1 MKYFINLL
9 VIFLSG
15 CSLHTIYPSPEDEL
29 SGRWVAWSESPAEK
43 WEDAFVTGNGRHGT
57 MVMGQPRNERIIC
70 VHEELFIRGW
80 DHNKETV
87 PLTAALLPEVR
98 RLIDEGKTDQASC
111 LIAGEADRQLR
122 EMGAKQRWP
131 LIPHPAFD
139 LRIQYQDTTT
149 FIKGKYRRQ
158 LDLETGVTT
167 VLRDGKEGVTESV
180 FSSREHNVN
189 VIRLKAGELA
199 KVSVMLGLEETP
211 GRHGTYAGHN
221 LDSAFLSVES
231 GASPGW
237 LTYRAAYSK
246 DPGGYEGLA
255 RVTLKGGKM
264 TCEGQCLKI
273 ENADEVLIVVRITP
287 LSDQKA
293 TKETVARNELSN
305 LSVDYN
311 KLLLPHE
318 KKHGTMFRRMQFDLG
333 CTSEW
338 KEIPTEQ
345 MLATVAEQGVTPLFL
360 EQIQAMGRYLLIS
373 SCGKYPPPLQGIWG
387 GSWTPDWI
395 GGFVWDSNINLAI
408 SAASMSNL
416 PECAESYCQY
426 VENLL
431 PGWRLNAKNYLGCRG
446 FIVAH
451 YNDPEN
457 GYLTHFGDSFPWMC
471 WPGGAGWN
479 IRPFYEYAMLMG
491 DNLTLEKRVLPLYRE
506 MADFYEDYL
515 VMGSDSLFHI
525 SPSVSPENAPNG
537 TNTWFS
543 KDATMDVAIAREVFE
558 LLLDMGKQF
567 NLPKEERSKWQYYLE
582 RLPEYRINSDGALAE
597 WIDTDYPDVYEH
609 RCQSHLYPTFPGIQI
624 GKFRG
629 GKQLLQ
635 SAKVALDKRFA
646 FDTSSAHGLIHIALQ
661 AIRIGDNEKAWKNI
675 DRFAR
680 RHYVYNGLVTSHD
693 PNHSIFNLDAILS
706 FPRLL
711 MEMLVYTEPGRIE
724 LLPAWPKEYANGRI
738 KGGRVFGGHTLD
750 ITWKGGALTEAV
762 LYAAQDGLYE
772 VVYRDKVR
780 QLHLKKGETY
790 HLSENWF
797 ETL

>member
-1 MKYFINLL
+1 
-9 VIFLSG
+9 
-15 CSLHTIYPSPEDEL
+15 
-29 SGRWVAWSESPAEK
+29 
-43 WEDAFVTGNGRHGT
+43 
-57 MVMGQPRNERIIC
+57 
-70 VHEELFIRGW
+70 
-80 DHNKETV
+80 
-87 PLTAALLPEVR
+87 
-98 RLIDEGKTDQASC
+98 
-111 LIAGEADRQLR
+111 
-122 EMGAKQRWP
+122 
-131 LIPHPAFD
+131 
-139 LRIQYQDTTT
+139 
-149 FIKGKYRRQ
+149 
-158 LDLETGVTT
+158 
-167 VLRDGKEGVTESV
+167 
-180 FSSREHNVN
+180 
-189 VIRLKAGELA
+189 
-199 KVSVMLGLEETP
+199 
-211 GRHGTYAGHN
+211 
-221 LDSAFLSVES
+221 
-231 GASPGW
+231 
-237 LTYRAAYSK
+237 
-246 DPGGYEGLA
+246 
-255 RVTLKGGKM
+255 
-264 TCEGQCLKI
+264 
-273 ENADEVLIVVRITP
+273 
-287 LSDQKA
+287 
-293 TKETVARNELSN
+293 
-305 LSVDYN
+305 
-311 KLLLPHE
+311 
-318 KKHGTMFRRMQFDLG
+318 MFRRMQFDLG

-426 VENLL
+426 VEN
-431 PGWRLNAKNYLGCRG
+431 CRG

-738 KGGRVFGGHTLD
+738 KGVRVFGGHTLD